1 LADARGSALGNF
13 RRFETRHL
21 LRDGQFHAYGKLW
34 AHMKPSTESI
44 SNLPDLVIFD
54 CDGVLVDSEPLSNAI
69 FATMLNERGLAVTLG
84 DMYEWFLGRSMP
96 QCMAKVRELLGHEPP
111 DGFLDEYRRRVF
123 QAFRLGLKAVPGI
136 SAVLDALDARGLP
149 YCVASS
155 GEPEKIRETLGTTG
169 LLPRFEGR
177 VFSVVEVENPK
188 PAPDV
193 FLYAARRLGARP
205 ERCVVVEDTP
215 TGVAAGV
222 KAGMTVFGHAAL
234 TPARSLV
241 EAGAHRVFADMGE
254 LVGMIQV

>member
-1 LADARGSALGNF
+1 MF
-13 RRFETRHL
+13 
-21 LRDGQFHAYGKLW
+21 
-34 AHMKPSTESI
+34 
-44 SNLPDLVIFD
+44 LPDLVIFD

-69 FATMLNERGLAVTLG
+69 FAEMLNELGLAVTLD
-84 DMYEWFLGRSMP
+84 DMYEWFLGRSMS
-96 QCMAKVRELLGHEPP
+96 QCMAKVMTLLGREPP

-123 QAFRLGLKAVPGI
+123 RAFRQDLKAVPGV
-136 SAVLDALDARGLP
+136 SVVLDELDAKGLP

-177 VFSVVEVENPK
+177 LFSVIEVENPK

-193 FLYAARRLGARP
+193 FLHAAHRMGARP
-205 ERCVVVEDTP
+205 ERCIVVEDTP
-215 TGVAAGV
+215 TGVAGGV

-234 TPARSLV
+234 TPAHRLV

-254 LVGMIQV
+254 LAGLIRVGSFSFGLSFPLHDGGMAR